1 MGLLVLPLNKEN
13 MIELIRRANII
24 ENLIKH
30 ADHHI
35 TYLDLLKLCE
45 KNLGDLY

>member
-30 ADHHI
+30 SDHI